1 MYCYFFHKR
10 VTVLRRSWLNFAHIL
25 HLSLCMH
32 WNLHPLSIFYKGGGV
47 GGGGAK
53 LSCLKYMIK
62 FGYWNIE
69 IKLFINK
76 IVPITYEIKGVFTNY
91 IAVLEIL
98 FLIYHCICACTNNSC
113 LNAHSCDCEASQDME
128 VDSETSIWKCLQC
141 MLSNAYL
148 TQLKFRFYAECHR
161 CKCYEEDKR
170 HAKESIRNWEGRVHW
185 SLKFEHRWKKHYY
198 DLQINYYFLYFCTS
212 IL

>member
-76 IVPITYEIKGVFTNY
+76 IVPITYEIKGV
-91 IAVLEIL
+91 L
-98 FLIYHCICACTNNSC
+98 
-113 LNAHSCDCEASQDME
+113 Q
-128 VDSETSIWKCLQC
+128 SIVQ
-141 MLSNAYL
+141 SY
-148 TQLKFRFYAECHR
+148 
-161 CKCYEEDKR
+161 
-170 HAKESIRNWEGRVHW
+170 
-185 SLKFEHRWKKHYY
+185 KHYFWFTTAFAPVQTIVVWMHTVVTVKQVRTWKWTQRHPCENVY
-198 DLQINYYFLYFCTS
+198 NVWCLMHIWRSWNLGFMQSVTDANVMKKTKDMQKKALGIERGGCTEVLNS
-212 IL
+212 NTVEKNITMIYK